1 MSLSSALSPFRLRE
15 FNRNVQSF
23 FLYGTS
29 INAGLA
35 VYTLLYNL
43 YLLRLSYQED
53 FIGQVASMAPLA
65 TWPMKSSW

>member
-35 VYTLLYNL
+35 VYTLL
-43 YLLRLSYQED
+43 
-53 FIGQVASMAPLA
+53 
-65 TWPMKSSW
+65 